1 MIRTWQVVIVEDDFR
16 VAEINRRFVEQ
27 VSGFNVSA
35 ELRTAAETLHYLQQ
49 VEQLPDLI
57 LLDVYIPDSPGLE
70 LFWRLRKDFPSIAII
85 LVTAA
90 KETVTVEAALQGGVF
105 DFLIKPVDFDRF
117 NETFTRYRKQKV
129 LLASKKEVNQEEVDR
144 LQFGSELRADKSI
157 TADGLPKGIDRL
169 TLERIEVILEHSPAE
184 GINAIDTSEAA
195 GVSRSTARRYLEYLV
210 SAGKVKA
217 QLQYGEV
224 GRPERTYIKI

>member
-27 VSGFNVSA
+27 VSGFNVLA

-157 TADGLPKGIDRL
+157 TDDGLPKGIDRL

-184 GINAIDTSEAA
+184 GINAIDTGEAA
-195 GVSRSTARRYLEYLV
+195 GVSRSTARRYLEYLA

>member
-27 VSGFNVSA
+27 VSGFNVLT
-35 ELRTAAETLHYLQQ
+35 ELRTAEETLHYLQQ
-49 VEQLPDLI
+49 AEQLPDLI

-70 LFWRLRKDFPSIAII
+70 LFWHLRKDFPSIAII

-129 LLASKKEVNQEEVDR
+129 LLASKKEVNQEELDR
-144 LQFGSELRADKSI
+144 LLFGSELSSDQSV

-169 TLERIEVILEHSPAE
+169 TLERIEEILKHSPAE
-184 GINAIDTSEAA
+184 GINAIDTGEAA

>member
-1 MIRTWQVVIVEDDFR
+1 MIKTWQVVIVEDDFR

-27 VSGFNVSA
+27 VSGFNVLA

-49 VEQLPDLI
+49 AEQLPDLI

-117 NETFTRYRKQKV
+117 NKTFTRYRKQKV
-129 LLASKKEVNQEEVDR
+129 LLASKKEVNQEELDR
-144 LQFGSELRADKSI
+144 LLFGSGLRADKSI

-169 TLERIEVILEHSPAE
+169 TLERIEEISEHSSAE
-184 GINAIDTSEAA
+184 GINAFDAGEAA

-210 SAGKVKA
+210 SVGKVKA
-217 QLQYGEV
+217 QLQYGDV
-224 GRPERTYIKI
+224 GRPERTYVKI